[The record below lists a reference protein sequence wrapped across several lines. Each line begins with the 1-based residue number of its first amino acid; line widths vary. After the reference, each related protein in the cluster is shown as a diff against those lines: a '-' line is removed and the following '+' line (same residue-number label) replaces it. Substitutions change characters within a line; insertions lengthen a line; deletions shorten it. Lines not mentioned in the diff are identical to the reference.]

1 MKRKN
6 SITTI
11 KLTKHV
17 RERRK
22 KGYIPEEILFK
33 VAKHL
38 ILTHELKNK
47 KDGVYKFVRKGTSA
61 VINKQNKSYVFV
73 TFFGRTGYVLDT
85 EDFGDFHC
93 IYQSEEYLAAKKE
106 RLARR
111 KVFASKKQ
119 VTQKE
124 KNIQPLHCLSK
135 DLSDKLKKG
144 TFIIEELSESIK
156 NILQPKCNK
165 KIFYIFR
172 SKFDNYPFVEILS
185 KNGLHCITL
194 TKTKYDQMVHDLYE
208 SK

>member
-22 KGYIPEEILFK
+22 KGYIPEDILFK

-38 ILTHELKNK
+38 ILSHDLKNK
-47 KDGVYKFVRKGTSA
+47 KDGMYKFVRKGTSA
-61 VINKQNKSYVFV
+61 IINKNNKSYVFV

-85 EDFGDFHC
+85 EDFGDFNC
-93 IYQSEEYLAAKKE
+93 IYQSEEYLTAKKE
-106 RLARR
+106 RLAKR
-111 KVFASKKQ
+111 KEFASKRK
-119 VTQKE
+119 VSCKE

-144 TFIIEELSESIK
+144 TFIIEELTENIK
-156 NILQPKCNK
+156 NILQSKCNK
-165 KIFYIFR
+165 KIFYIFK
-172 SKFDNYPFVEILS
+172 SKFNNYPFVEILS

-194 TKTKYDQMVHDLYE
+194 TKTKYDQMLYDL
-208 SK
+208 